1 MNNNMIPNYAIIIIW
16 CAFRSY
22 FFFIVFSSPISFH
35 SFHCGFLLLVTLC
48 AANKPCSVWN
58 AANCGCRFT
67 RALNLHIGHSS
78 NIDGRIEVAAAVHY
92 NATITLLCIFDEC
105 IQTKI
110 HTNTQFLAAKYM
122 KSRLEGDHI
131 SLLSIDNSSTY
142 FIWCIIV
149 YMCVHSSLYMY
160 IKLYIYICV
169 YYRESWR
176 SVFNFGL
183 WSNRTHNRFPSRF
196 KQNV

>member
-1 MNNNMIPNYAIIIIW
+1 MNTKHINSLRHLYVHSYMFMCIWIDSSQHEQQHDSKLCNNNNLM
-16 CAFRSY
+16 CFLVV

-142 FIWCIIV
+142 FI
-149 YMCVHSSLYMY
+149 
-160 IKLYIYICV
+160 
-169 YYRESWR
+169 
-176 SVFNFGL
+176 
-183 WSNRTHNRFPSRF
+183 
-196 KQNV
+196 